1 VEGQQ
6 RPSLERQGD
15 NATQNTCML
24 ASGSQLLYRA
34 PGRPIPNQ
42 PGRRSLVPCQGPEL
56 ALTLKPLQAAKG
68 GAANVSHDTI
78 RKAEVVQERGDPRLI
93 VQARRGADD
102 IHDFVS

>member
-1 VEGQQ
+1 M
-6 RPSLERQGD
+6 RPRTPACWLPGVNCCTAR
-15 NATQNTCML
+15 
-24 ASGSQLLYRA
+24 R
-34 PGRPIPNQ
+34 GRPIPNQ